1 MNSTHIGRNMHRKRE
16 NSAKSEKVGMSALV
30 SLQLHLPRA
39 LLVVFQQDTSGET
52 WSVCDGK
59 ERPTEAPD
67 HRVTEDPWL
76 TVRPASH
83 PSVLSHCPQSQQHQ
97 QQNLMLTQQP
107 LLSFLHWTHQ
117 SINQSINQVS
127 INATPLNKVS

>member
-1 MNSTHIGRNMHRKRE
+1 MNSTHIGRNMPRKRE

-39 LLVVFQQDTSGET
+39 RLVVFQRDTSGET

-97 QQNLMLTQQP
+97 QQQNLMLTQQP
-107 LLSFLHWTHQ
+107 LLSFLH
-117 SINQSINQVS
+117 
-127 INATPLNKVS
+127 